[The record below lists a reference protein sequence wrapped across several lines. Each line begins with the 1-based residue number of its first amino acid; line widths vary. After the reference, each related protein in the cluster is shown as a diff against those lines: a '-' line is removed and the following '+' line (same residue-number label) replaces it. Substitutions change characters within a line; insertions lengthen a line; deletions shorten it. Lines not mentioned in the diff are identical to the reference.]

1 MIKYLVLGGGG
12 GGGYSIYGA
21 LKYLA
26 KENFWNIDN
35 IKSIYCTSIG
45 AFLSIFISLKYTWEE
60 LDDYLIKRPWDKVIA
75 LDPTDIINIWNKKGI
90 LNEDIIRKILDPL
103 LIAKDLSETITLK
116 QLYEYNN
123 INIHLYTT
131 DITES
136 VPKKVDISYK
146 THPDLELYKAIAMT
160 SAVPILF
167 SPVIINN
174 NYYIDG
180 GLLNNFPLN
189 DCISEVNNHDEIL
202 AIMISSK
209 NTNINTDNQSFLSY
223 ILHIIESMRK
233 FSSNDY
239 NQTIISNIVECKLDN
254 NLNLWKEAL
263 VSNIAREEIIN
274 NGAECAKEFL
284 QTIAITESISTSN

>member
-1 MIKYLVLGGGG
+1 
-12 GGGYSIYGA
+12 
-21 LKYLA
+21 
-26 KENFWNIDN
+26 
-35 IKSIYCTSIG
+35 
-45 AFLSIFISLKYTWEE
+45 
-60 LDDYLIKRPWDKVIA
+60 
-75 LDPTDIINIWNKKGI
+75 
-90 LNEDIIRKILDPL
+90 
-103 LIAKDLSETITLK
+103 
-116 QLYEYNN
+116 
-123 INIHLYTT
+123 
-131 DITES
+131 
-136 VPKKVDISYK
+136 
-146 THPDLELYKAIAMT
+146 MT
-160 SAVPILF
+160 SAFPILF